1 MEKKKS
7 LSQSFDT
14 VSGIEDDDD
23 SSTETPLVTSTTAT
37 ETTKPSTLLRTL
49 KLEDYDEITFEP
61 ALEEVDDDNSSEDED
76 LNALSRVRRK
86 SENDDDGD
94 GIETTTVLE
103 TSTTLTSQEP
113 ATSSIISTML
123 QLPQPDPP
131 QQFNN
136 NEFSYPPS
144 SNPHAQY
151 IYFTTRK
158 PPLLK
163 NYYDFYP
170 SQPDFFYHR
179 NYNFIP
185 LCTTANT
192 AAIQQYPHKSSSSS
206 TFIPIV
212 HDDALLSSLLSRH
225 IHSNKI

>member
-1 MEKKKS
+1 M
-7 LSQSFDT
+7 
-14 VSGIEDDDD
+14 
-23 SSTETPLVTSTTAT
+23 
-37 ETTKPSTLLRTL
+37 
-49 KLEDYDEITFEP
+49 EDYDEITFEP
-61 ALEEVDDDNSSEDED
+61 TLEDDEDDDDNSSGDED
-76 LNALSRVRRK
+76 LNALNRVRRK
-86 SENDDDGD
+86 SENDDDKD
-94 GIETTTVLE
+94 GIESTTVLE
-103 TSTTLTSQEP
+103 SSATLTSQEAA
-113 ATSSIISTML
+113 ATSIISSML

-136 NEFSYPPS
+136 NNNNKFPYPPS

-151 IYFTTRK
+151 IYFTTQK
-158 PPLLK
+158 PLLK

-192 AAIQQYPHKSSSSS
+192 AVATIQQYPHKSSSS

-212 HDDALLSSLLSRH
+212 HDEALLSSLLSRH

>member
-1 MEKKKS
+1 MAKS
-7 LSQSFDT
+7 LPQSFDT

-23 SSTETPLVTSTTAT
+23 SSTEIPLVTSNAT
-37 ETTKPSTLLRTL
+37 ETTLLRTL

-61 ALEEVDDDNSSEDED
+61 ALEEVDNDDED
-76 LNALSRVRRK
+76 LNALNRVRRK
-86 SENDDDGD
+86 SENDDDG
-94 GIETTTVLE
+94 IESTTVLE
-103 TSTTLTSQEP
+103 SSATLISQEA
-113 ATSSIISTML
+113 ATAASSTISTML

-136 NEFSYPPS
+136 NKFPYPPS

-151 IYFTTRK
+151 IYFTTQK
-158 PPLLK
+158 PLLLK

-185 LCTTANT
+185 LCTTAAT
-192 AAIQQYPHKSSSSS
+192 TIQQYPHKSSSS

-212 HDDALLSSLLSRH
+212 HDEALLSSLLSRH
-225 IHSNKI
+225 LDSNKI